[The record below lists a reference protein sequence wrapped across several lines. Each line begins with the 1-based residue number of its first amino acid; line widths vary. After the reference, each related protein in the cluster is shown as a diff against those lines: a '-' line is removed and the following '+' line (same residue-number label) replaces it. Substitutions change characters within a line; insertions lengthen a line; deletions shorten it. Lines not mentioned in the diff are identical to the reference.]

1 VPTGVRLE
9 GESAGSIP
17 SPKWKEETFPE
28 DPVWRIGDTYHT
40 SIGQYGFQV
49 TPLQVARAV
58 AAIANGGLLLTPRID
73 RGYTPYGAREI
84 AIDQAH
90 FETVRA
96 GMRDAVL
103 GGTAAGLNVPYVAV
117 AAKTGTAEI
126 GVGKEYVHSWVTG
139 FFPYDEP
146 RYAFALL
153 MEKGS
158 RRNLVGATYAM
169 RQFLDRLQVVAPEYL
184 ETQ

>member
-1 VPTGVRLE
+1 
-9 GESAGSIP
+9 
-17 SPKWKEETFPE
+17 
-28 DPVWRIGDTYHT
+28 
-40 SIGQYGFQV
+40 
-49 TPLQVARAV
+49 
-58 AAIANGGLLLTPRID
+58 
-73 RGYTPYGAREI
+73 
-84 AIDQAH
+84 
-90 FETVRA
+90 
-96 GMRDAVL
+96 MRDAVL